1 MKMPDLWS
9 TVVAGLAGMFLLY
22 FATQTVLDCGTN
34 PSDVYTIPA
43 TGFALGAGVQIIVRL
58 TGVS

>member
-1 MKMPDLWS
+1 MPDLWS

-22 FATQTVLDCGTN
+22 FATQTVLDCGSN

-43 TGFALGAGVQIIVRL
+43 TGFALGAGVQIAVRL
-58 TGVS
+58 VGVS

>member
-22 FATQTVLDCGTN
+22 FATQTVLDCGSLES
-34 PSDVYTIPA
+34 PYIIPA
-43 TGFALGAGVQIIVRL
+43 TGFAIGAGVQVVIRL

>member
-1 MKMPDLWS
+1 MKAPDLWS

-43 TGFALGAGVQIIVRL
+43 TGFAIGAGVQIVVRL

>member
-1 MKMPDLWS
+1 VKAPDLWS

-22 FATQTVLDCGTN
+22 LATQTVLNCGTN
-34 PSDVYTIPA
+34 PTDVYTVPA
-43 TGFALGAGVQIIVRL
+43 TGFAIGAGVQIAVRL